1 MSKRKPAKRTH
12 KPGSP
17 AAQYDFVNHCQRL
30 VAARIKAGLYHDDP
44 ELEAAIADF
53 DPAIA
58 LIEIAANPANE
69 PGLRGAT
76 AAKLLPFWHREQ
88 SLMVK
93 TADHAGTVINISIA
107 AWAALPG
114 SGAPK
119 AIEAPAIDLTAHDSE
134 LTAHGRSSAP
144 APDVF
149 NPAGIAERH
158 APGADPYVME
168 RGADGIE
175 HAVRV
180 RHEQP
185 RLDDGYEIVH
195 DNATGTDIRIQRYR
209 GVQNG

>member
-1 MSKRKPAKRTH
+1 MTKRKPAKRTH

-30 VAARIKAGLYHDDP
+30 IAARIKAGLYHDNP
-44 ELEAAIADF
+44 ALEATIKDF
-53 DPAIA
+53 DPAVA

-76 AAKLLPFWHREQ
+76 AAKLLPFWHKEQ

-119 AIEAPAIDLTAHDSE
+119 AIAARPAIDHVADDRELAAHRQPGSVVTPEVIEPIATVYEMDN
-134 LTAHGRSSAP
+134 GRPVRTEDIYP
-144 APDVF
+144 AKRPLL
-149 NPAGIAERH
+149 NPHTGQPFQGTPPERVT
-158 APGADPYVME
+158 PIDLGGDPFK
-168 RGADGIE
+168 
-175 HAVRV
+175 
-180 RHEQP
+180 
-185 RLDDGYEIVH
+185 
-195 DNATGTDIRIQRYR
+195 
-209 GVQNG
+209 

>member
-1 MSKRKPAKRTH
+1 MKNGKRKPAKRTH

-30 VAARIKAGLYHDDP
+30 VAARIKGGLYHDDP
-44 ELEAAIADF
+44 ALEGAIADF

-76 AAKLLPFWHREQ
+76 AAKLLPFWHKEQ

-119 AIEAPAIDLTAHDSE
+119 AIEAQPVDVTSNDRE
-134 LTAHGRSSAP
+134 LDAHGKSSAP
-144 APDVF
+144 APDVL
-149 NPAGIAERH
+149 NPAPINERH
-158 APGADPYVME
+158 APGAELFEVE
-168 RGADGIE
+168 RGADGLD
-175 HAVRV
+175 HAVRT

-185 RLDDGYEIVH
+185 APREDRWETIR
-195 DNATGTDIRIQRYR
+195 DNATGTDIRVRIH
-209 GVQNG
+209 G